1 MNEPIVPRPP
11 TLNLPKR
18 LNGAEQVIRLGVI
31 WRITITFDGSWG
43 INFEVILAAFLVFYY
58 IGLELTPFLFIL
70 LFSRLSLYCRNWTE
84 ACLLQISYCP

>member
-43 INFEVILAAFLVFYY
+43 INFEVILAAFPFFYY
-58 IGLELTPFLFIL
+58 IGLELTPFVFFSSFLSFEFIFSLLSELDRTLFAT
-70 LFSRLSLYCRNWTE
+70 N
-84 ACLLQISYCP
+84 